1 MRLFNI
7 TKGNIGP
14 IVLQGCKIAL
24 CGLVTVLPY
33 VSKDIVEKMRYSGNV
48 KYSDAVNVILSST
61 MFSSDK
67 NKMIE
72 LLKSDVDAD
81 YYRSIIHV
89 VESSMYSGDKVE
101 AIKTINKM

>member
-7 TKGNIGP
+7 TKGNVGP

-24 CGLVTVLPY
+24 CGLVTILPY
-33 VSKDIVEKMRYSGNV
+33 ISSDIVEKLRYSGNV

-67 NKMIE
+67 NRIIE
-72 LLKSDVDAD
+72 LIKVDGDAE

-89 VESSMYSGDKVE
+89 VESSMYSGDKVT
-101 AIKTINKM
+101 AIKFINNA